1 MSTYMIRYKG
11 KLIYWTASNS
21 ESQSIYNITISS
33 GRLWEDLQEAG
44 YEAVEV
50 VPRDAALAATPN
62 QPPAP
67 FALVWDGQMGSLRR
81 RDGFTII
88 ATMSERTYK
97 RIKQAQDDG
106 ADFYTLKAM
115 FPKKHSVYNA

>member
-50 VPRDAALAATPN
+50 VPRDALRA
-62 QPPAP
+62 
-67 FALVWDGQMGSLRR
+67 SLRVLLDWCER
-81 RDGFTII
+81 R
-88 ATMSERTYK
+88 
-97 RIKQAQDDG
+97 
-106 ADFYTLKAM
+106 
-115 FPKKHSVYNA
+115 